1 MRAQNGRSNPWSI
14 NYIEIGNED
23 DFTGGCD
30 TYPDR
35 FYQIYNAISNS
46 YPNITLIASNIDFLC
61 LPIDS
66 PPGLIY
72 DYHYYRKPDDLVAMF
87 DYWDNQPRTQ
97 PIMVGEYGCRDT
109 DEADGIFW
117 SSMQCSCSEAAH
129 MIGLERNSDVVKM
142 AAYAPLLQH
151 FGYTQWSPTL
161 FGFDSSPDSLTP
173 STSYYVQRM
182 FSTNRGDTILP
193 VNTTATFGPLYWVAS
208 RTNSTYFVKLANY
221 GPKNQSVRVKVPHTK
236 TGHVEM
242 LYGSQNATN
251 YVHNITVQP
260 TVKNVTS
267 SSGTYSVDM
276 PPWGVAVLSVS

>member
-1 MRAQNGRSNPWSI
+1 MSPINHHYPPQLTIKYLLGPANSTYGSMRAQNGRSKPWSI

-35 FYQIYNAISNS
+35 FYQIYNAISNK

-129 MIGLERNSDVVKM
+129 MIGLERNSDVIKM

-151 FGYTQWSPTL
+151 FGYTQWSVSLPPVPI
-161 FGFDSSPDSLTP
+161 FVCIYASS
-173 STSYYVQRM
+173 
-182 FSTNRGDTILP
+182 
-193 VNTTATFGPLYWVAS
+193 
-208 RTNSTYFVKLANY
+208 
-221 GPKNQSVRVKVPHTK
+221 
-236 TGHVEM
+236 
-242 LYGSQNATN
+242 
-251 YVHNITVQP
+251 
-260 TVKNVTS
+260 
-267 SSGTYSVDM
+267 
-276 PPWGVAVLSVS
+276 